1 MQRLKALHLFRGWP
15 DLELEFLSQYMEE
28 RVYQANDVVYY
39 ANSDVEA
46 VFFVFAGTV
55 ALVEPATRYWHM
67 PCGLF
72 VHADSLTPAVP
83 YCTVPTCSHRPR
95 YCVEVVSAPGFFGT
109 TEVTR
114 GKALTLH
121 QADVVGSEPL
131 IVGAVP
137 AVVFHQLALS
147 KVKHQLVFT
156 HTHAHAA
163 RLPVPLSVYV
173 CAACGGVL

>member
-67 PCGLF
+67 PCAIFL
-72 VHADSLTPAVP
+72 HTLYSLLLYHTVP
-83 YCTVPTCSHRPR
+83 YPR
-95 YCVEVVSAPGFFGT
+95 A
-109 TEVTR
+109 
-114 GKALTLH
+114 A
-121 QADVVGSEPL
+121 
-131 IVGAVP
+131 I
-137 AVVFHQLALS
+137 
-147 KVKHQLVFT
+147 
-156 HTHAHAA
+156 AHATA
-163 RLPVPLSVYV
+163 LRLSAHLASLAPPR
-173 CAACGGVL
+173 